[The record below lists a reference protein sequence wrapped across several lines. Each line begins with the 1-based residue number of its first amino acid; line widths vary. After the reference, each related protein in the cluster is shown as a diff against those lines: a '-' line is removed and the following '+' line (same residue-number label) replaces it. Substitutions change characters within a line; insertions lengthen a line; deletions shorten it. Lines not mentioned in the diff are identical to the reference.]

1 MSAGLRKQGH
11 MNKTFYII
19 LALLVLVFA
28 ACAPKEP
35 DFRPAEP
42 AYELFDE
49 AESKYE
55 DSRYA
60 ESFELLR
67 RYVKKYPDTELAPA
81 AYLKLGMIR
90 AEWED
95 FEKARDIYEKL
106 INKYSDTPY
115 ARQARIKTLESFV
128 EQGKFRKALDYR
140 EQLRS
145 RELEPDL
152 RMRAD
157 MLAGDASMSL
167 ERFRRAYEYFAA
179 AYRKAGEE
187 VRAGIAG
194 RLAAAVSVL
203 EPGFIDSELE
213 RLETDPPAGF
223 LVYQRGL
230 NLMAEQRV
238 RDSISVFRGFLE
250 RFPDHPMAGKVKEQ
264 MVLMTS
270 AVFFEGNTIGCVLPL
285 TGKYAKFGR
294 QAMRGIELAIA
305 DASQNIDSEPPF
317 RVLVRDSGSDPETAK
332 NAVIDLARSRVAAI
346 IGPIGGASEAAD
358 TAQKLGV
365 PIIALTQ
372 RSDTANTGDYVFQN
386 FLSPEMQVEALAEY
400 ATGRLGCRNFAVLY
414 PEENYGKTFLN
425 LFRDMLMTK
434 NARLVGAESYDPSHT
449 DFSEP
454 IKKLSSVYYGRL
466 PDLSPGPL
474 TRGQIEA
481 LLRAVGLQGSPFADD
496 IYPGGL
502 KGSLPDNYD
511 NGFRQGLILEK
522 PVPRVNFEALFIPDS
537 TQKAGLIIPQLRYY
551 DINNPYLLGTNLW
564 HSDEIIEIA
573 GDQIR
578 DAVIPE
584 GFFAESKRSHVA
596 DFVSGFEKIYA
607 YEPGFIEAVGYDSAM
622 ILCRQLRSESVFTR
636 PALRDSLVQM
646 PTYDGVTGRTKF
658 KATGVADKSIYL
670 LGVSGSRFVE
680 INR

>member
-1 MSAGLRKQGH
+1 

-42 AYELFDE
+42 AFELFDE

-55 DSRYA
+55 DSRYS
-60 ESFELLR
+60 ESFELFR
-67 RYVKKYPDTELAPA
+67 RYVEKYPDTELAPA
-81 AYLKLGMIR
+81 AYLKLGIIR
-90 AEWED
+90 AEWGE
-95 FEKARDIYEKL
+95 FEKARQIYERL
-106 INKYSDTPY
+106 INKYTDTPY
-115 ARQARIKTLESFV
+115 ARQARIKILESLV
-128 EQGKFRKALDYR
+128 EQGNFREALDYR
-140 EQLRS
+140 EKLR
-145 RELEPDL
+145 RQEPEPDL

-157 MLAGDASMSL
+157 LLAGDACMAL

-179 AYRKAGEE
+179 AYRQAGPQ
-187 VRAGIAG
+187 VRTEIAG
-194 RLAAAVSVL
+194 RLSAAVSAL
-203 EPGFIDSELE
+203 QPGFIDSELE

-223 LVYQRGL
+223 LTYQRGL

-238 RDSISVFRGFLE
+238 QDSLSVFRGFLE
-250 RFPDHPMAGKVKEQ
+250 RFPDHPMAGQVKEQ

-285 TGKYAKFGR
+285 TGQYAKFGR
-294 QAMRGIELAIA
+294 QALRGIELAIA
-305 DASQNIDSEPPF
+305 DASQDIDVEPPF
-317 RVLVRDSGSDPETAK
+317 RVLVRDSGSDPETAR

-358 TAQKLGV
+358 TAQRLGV

-372 RSDTANTGDYVFQN
+372 RADTANTGDFVFQN
-386 FLSPEMQVEALAEY
+386 FLTPEMQVEALADY
-400 ATGRLGCRNFAVLY
+400 AAGRLGCRNFAVLY
-414 PEENYGKTFLN
+414 PEENYGRTFLN
-425 LFRDMLMTK
+425 LFRDMLTTK
-434 NARLVGAESYDPSHT
+434 NARLVGAESYNPSNT

-466 PDLSPGPL
+466 PDLNPGPL
-474 TRGQIEA
+474 TSGQMQA
-481 LLRAVGLQGSPFADD
+481 LGRAVGLQGSPFAGDL
-496 IYPGGL
+496 YPGGVN
-502 KGSLPDNYD
+502 GSLPDNYD
-511 NGFRQGLILEK
+511 NGFQQGLILEK

-537 TQKAGLIIPQLRYY
+537 KEKAGLIIPQLRYY
-551 DINNPYLLGTNLW
+551 DINNSYLLGTNLW
-564 HSDEIIEIA
+564 HSEELIEIA

-584 GFFAESKRSHVA
+584 GFFEESKRSHVV

-607 YEPGFIEAVGYDSAM
+607 YEPGFIEAVGYDTAM
-622 ILCRQLRSESVFTR
+622 ILCRQLRNEGVFSR
-636 PALRDSLVQM
+636 PALRHSLAQM
-646 PTYDGVTGRTKF
+646 PPYEGVTGRTEF
-658 KATGVADKSIYL
+658 KATGAADKSIYL
-670 LGVSGSRFVE
+670 LGVSGGRFVE